1 MRGGSVAVVGG
12 SIAGCATA
20 LAVSRGGAGKVTV
33 FERADAQLRDRGVG
47 IALHNDRYVELES
60 AGYVAAD
67 MPWAPLT
74 RRVWTVRDGDAE
86 HGRAVGEQPFPF
98 RAYNWGSLWSELRR
112 RVPEDVD
119 YRSETRIE
127 AVEPD
132 SDGVTLRLPGGRSER
147 FDAVVGADGYRSVVR
162 EAMFPELRPT
172 YAGYLGW
179 RGTSADVADLPSD
192 GNDAHNVVFPGGH
205 CMIYR
210 IPDGV
215 GGHRLNWV
223 LYTVPPAHLDVDL
236 STPTSLPPGGA
247 TEELTAYLR
256 ALVADNFPPYWAA
269 RVLRT
274 PAETTLIQPI
284 YDLEVPQ
291 FTSGRMLLVG
301 DAASVAR
308 PHIGGGSVK
317 AFRTRPPWRSP
328 RWPGKLEGGHGGV
341 RHRPWPR
348 RLRHGRAGPPDG
360 QRPGREHPGL
370 ERHAPAGVR
379 GVVGRPEQRLR
390 PQQRLRRPQPQAS
403 LNDLTRRRKAG
414 GGPQSRPASPMS
426 NHRPAVSAP
435 PSAPESVPVP
445 RAAPPG
451 PGGPPRRPSAVSSG
465 PR

>member
-47 IALHNDRYVELES
+47 IALHNDRYDELQS
-60 AGYVAAD
+60 AGYVAAE

-74 RRVWTVRDGDAE
+74 RRVWSVRDGEAE

-119 YRSETRIE
+119 YRSGALVS

-132 SDGVTLRLPGGRSER
+132 SDGVTLQLGDGQRER
-147 FDAVVGADGYRSVVR
+147 FDAVIGADGYRSVVR
-162 EAMFPELRPT
+162 DAMFPGLGAT
-172 YAGYLGW
+172 YAGYIGW

-223 LYTVPPAHLDVDL
+223 LYTAPPESEDL
-236 STPTSLPPGGA
+236 HPDLKTPTSLPPGRLNSA
-247 TEELTAYLR
+247 LTAHLR

-274 PAETTLIQPI
+274 PAETTFIQPI

-291 FTSGRMLLVG
+291 YTSERMLLVG

-317 AFRTRPPWRSP
+317 ALQDATA
-328 RWPGKLEGGHGGV
+328 LEAAAVAGESWKEIMEAYDTHRGAVGASLVALARRMGSAQVENTPDWGAMGQPEFEAWWQAQNSGSDRNSGFGGH
-341 RHRPWPR
+341 
-348 RLRHGRAGPPDG
+348 RL
-360 QRPGREHPGL
+360 
-370 ERHAPAGVR
+370 
-379 GVVGRPEQRLR
+379 
-390 PQQRLRRPQPQAS
+390 
-403 LNDLTRRRKAG
+403 K
-414 GGPQSRPASPMS
+414 
-426 NHRPAVSAP
+426 
-435 PSAPESVPVP
+435 
-445 RAAPPG
+445 
-451 PGGPPRRPSAVSSG
+451 
-465 PR
+465 